1 MALKEELHR
10 NDNVYKHVAM
20 QEAEERRLRDQEL
33 ERMRL
38 EWLEQ
43 MKVAP
48 AGTPAPYVH
57 NRPALVERAVEGF
70 RISRM
75 YQIDTISA

>member
-1 MALKEELHR
+1 MLCCALLHQMALKEELDR

-33 ERMRL
+33 ERIRL

-43 MKVAP
+43 MKVQWAHPYTIGAP
-48 AGTPAPYVH
+48 
-57 NRPALVERAVEGF
+57 
-70 RISRM
+70 S
-75 YQIDTISA
+75 